1 MNYNPCII
9 ILTHPNTEE
18 KLTLLSNCISQL
30 KKTKY
35 PIYLFSNMDIKS
47 EVLETISGFI
57 YTGENKMYS
66 ASDFLDAK
74 KITEARNT
82 TKYKSHLKYGDGKI
96 ITYTPIN
103 YGTEKSYYWACTNL
117 YKTAFEFV
125 KDNSYTHFMLTQYDT
140 IIPDSDLHLID
151 ENFNEI
157 NLNGIDGSFPVDPNM
172 GENHLNGDVFFGQVK
187 WWNELFNTMSPIDF
201 YTETFPNWTP
211 EEYFYIKAK
220 QKEGKI
226 KIKVRTNLDEWEKK
240 YYNII
245 PTNWIKENVDS
256 DTRSPVNLYF
266 PNVTQTGLSNFWD
279 TPYFDIEKSLIISI
293 QPFKDVYQMFVWNQS
308 ISKRDKNININV
320 NFPAESDS
328 DIKIND
334 LDFEMLPGV
343 WTLRYITENLKN
355 RKVIIECSYID
366 NDELVA
372 NSKTY
377 YL

>member
-1 MNYNPCII
+1 MSYNPCII

-18 KLTLLSNCISQL
+18 KLNLLSNCITQL

-47 EVLETISGFI
+47 DILETIDGFI

-66 ASDFLDAK
+66 ASDFLNIK

-82 TKYKSHLKYGDGKI
+82 TKYKSHLTYGDKI
-96 ITYTPIN
+96 ISYTPIN

-125 KDNSYTHFMLTQYDT
+125 RNNSYTHFMLTQYDT

-151 ENFNEI
+151 GNLNEI
-157 NLNGIDGSFPVDPNM
+157 NLNNIDGSFPVDPNM
-172 GENHLNGDVFFGQVK
+172 GDNHLNGDVFFGQVK
-187 WWNELFNTMSPIDF
+187 WWNELFNTMTPIDF

-220 QKEGKI
+220 QKDGKI

-240 YYNII
+240 YYNVVPI
-245 PTNWIKENVDS
+245 NWIKEKVNS
-256 DTRSPVNLYF
+256 TTRSPVNLYF
-266 PNVTQTGLSNFWD
+266 PNVTETGLSNYWD

-293 QPFKDVYQMFVWNQS
+293 QPFRDVYQMFVWNQS
-308 ISKRDKNININV
+308 ISIHDKNINVTIKFPTENHSDV
-320 NFPAESDS
+320 TIDDFNF
-328 DIKIND
+328 D
-334 LDFEMLPGV
+334 LSPGT
-343 WTLRYITENLKN
+343 WTLDYISENMKN
-355 RKVIIECSYID
+355 RKVIIESSYMDNEELICSSKMYYI
-366 NDELVA
+366 
-372 NSKTY
+372 
-377 YL
+377 